1 MPNDFMERYKRYL
14 SPSTLTYYQ
23 EPIVVDRAKGV
34 RITDMNGEE
43 YLDFFG
49 GILTV
54 SLEHGNDHINSAV
67 KVQLDH
73 LSHIS
78 TLYPTA
84 PVLEVAETLAKR
96 APGNIEQSFF
106 VGTGTEAD
114 EMAVMLAMSHTGAS
128 ELVALRNGYSGRS
141 MLAQTLTAHS
151 PWRVLPTQIAGVK
164 HAHAPYC
171 YRCDFGLTPD
181 SCGLACAKDIE
192 NLIKYTTT
200 GKIAGFLAEP
210 IQGVGGFVVPP
221 EGYFEVAVGIV
232 KKYGGLFI
240 ADEVQTGFGRTGG
253 KFWGIE
259 HFGVEP
265 DIMTMAKGMANG
277 LPAANCMTTPEV
289 ASTLPERGMTI
300 STFGGNPVSM
310 AAAKATVEVID
321 TEDVVMR
328 SQRLGEL
335 VHARLKQ
342 MQDRFPCN
350 VGDVRGMGLMQAME
364 LVVDETTGD
373 RTPESGLTGR
383 VFEEAKKRGVLLGK
397 GGLFGNVFRLA
408 PPMLISQEDLEH
420 GLDVLEESLAAAGA
434 R

>member
-1 MPNDFMERYKRYL
+1 MSADFMERYKRFL

-23 EPIVVDRAKGV
+23 EPVVVDRAKGV
-34 RITDMNGEE
+34 RVTDVDGTE

-54 SLEHGNDHINSAV
+54 SLEHGNEHVNQSV

-84 PVLEVAETLAKR
+84 PVLEVAEMLAAR

-106 VGTGTEAD
+106 VASGTEAD
-114 EMAVMLAMSHTGAS
+114 EMAVMMAMSHTGS
-128 ELVALRNGYSGRS
+128 TELIALRNGYSGRS
-141 MLAQTLTAHS
+141 MLAQALTAHS
-151 PWRVLPTQIAGVK
+151 PWRVMPTQISGIK

-171 YRCDFGLTPD
+171 YRCDMGLHPD
-181 SCGLACAKDIE
+181 TCGRACAKDIE

-221 EGYFEVAVGIV
+221 KGYFEVAVGIV

-265 DIMTMAKGMANG
+265 DIITMAKGMANG

-289 ASTLPERGMTI
+289 AASLPEKGMTI

-310 AAAKATVEVID
+310 AATKATVEVID

-328 SQRLGEL
+328 TQRLGEF
-335 VHARLKQ
+335 VEGRLKQ
-342 MQDRFPCN
+342 IQERFPCN
-350 VGDVRGMGLMQAME
+350 VGDVRGMGLMQALE
-364 LVVDETTGD
+364 LVVDETKKD
-373 RTPESGLTGR
+373 RTPEAALTGR

>member
-1 MPNDFMERYKRYL
+1 
-14 SPSTLTYYQ
+14 
-23 EPIVVDRAKGV
+23 
-34 RITDMNGEE
+34 
-43 YLDFFG
+43 
-49 GILTV
+49 
-54 SLEHGNDHINSAV
+54 
-67 KVQLDH
+67 
-73 LSHIS
+73 
-78 TLYPTA
+78 
-84 PVLEVAETLAKR
+84 
-96 APGNIEQSFF
+96 
-106 VGTGTEAD
+106 
-114 EMAVMLAMSHTGAS
+114 
-128 ELVALRNGYSGRS
+128 

-151 PWRVLPTQIAGVK
+151 PWRVLPTQIAGIK

-171 YRCDFGLTPD
+171 YRCDMGLHPD
-181 SCGLACAKDIE
+181 TCGRACAKDIE
-192 NLIKYTTT
+192 NLIRYTTT

-221 EGYFEVAVGIV
+221 KGYFEIAAGIV
-232 KKYGGLFI
+232 RKYGGLFI

-289 ASTLPERGMTI
+289 AASLPEKGMSI
-300 STFGGNPVSM
+300 STFGGNPLSM
-310 AAAKATVEVID
+310 AAARATVEVID

-328 SQRLGEL
+328 TQRLGEG
-335 VHARLKQ
+335 VAARLKEIQ
-342 MQDRFPCN
+342 GRFPHN
-350 VGDVRGMGLMQAME
+350 VGDVRGMGLMQAIE
-364 LVVDETTGD
+364 LVADEKKKD
-373 RTPESGLTGR
+373 RTPETALTNR

>member
-1 MPNDFMERYKRYL
+1 MQNDFMERYKRYL
-14 SPSTLTYYQ
+14 SPSTLSYYQ
-23 EPIVVDRAKGV
+23 EPVIVDRAKGV
-34 RITDMNGEE
+34 RVTDHSGQE

-54 SLEHGNDHINSAV
+54 SLEHGNEHVNTAV
-67 KVQLDH
+67 KVQVDH

-84 PVLEVAETLAKR
+84 PVLQVAEMLAKR

-114 EMAVMLAMSHTGAS
+114 EMAVMLAMSHTGSS

-181 SCGLACAKDIE
+181 SCGMACAKDIE

-232 KKYGGLFI
+232 RKYGGLFI

-253 KFWGIE
+253 KFWGNE
-259 HFGVEP
+259 HFGVQP

-289 ASTLPERGMTI
+289 AASLPERGMTI

-310 AAAKATVEVID
+310 AAARSTIEVID

-328 SQRLGEL
+328 TQRLGEF
-335 VHARLKQ
+335 VSGRLHEIQ
-342 MQDRFPCN
+342 ERFPEN
-350 VGDVRGMGLMQAME
+350 VGDVRGMGLMQALE
-364 LVVDETTGD
+364 LVVDETQGD
-373 RTPESGLTGR
+373 RTPETGLTGR
-383 VFEEAKKRGVLLGK
+383 VFEEAKMRGVLLGK